1 MGQITLTAWGKVTTV
16 EYPDDMDSLIPGA
29 FGHAYG
35 YDAVVVDDDENE
47 VPNPQA
53 LEEFT
58 IQKIF
63 DYVGDITRS
72 HGIHFLVAEA
82 RAEAEAEVESS
93 LDQISVDIADQE

>member
-1 MGQITLTAWGKVTTV
+1 
-16 EYPDDMDSLIPGA
+16 MDSLIPGA

-82 RAEAEAEVESS
+82 RAEAESEVESS
-93 LDQISVDIADQE
+93 LDQISVDIADEE

>member
-1 MGQITLTAWGKVTTV
+1 MGIITLTAWGKITTV
-16 EYPDDMDSLIPGA
+16 EYPDDMDSLITGA

-82 RAEAEAEVESS
+82 RAEAESEVESS
-93 LDQISVDIADQE
+93 LDQISVDIADEE